1 MIGSCRHLM
10 GWTVAP
16 QVEDSDCARA
26 YGQPEVIRRVRPV
39 VLIVLYYYTSG
50 MQYNHLRVVQ
60 VCHTI
65 SVLLPIKGRTC
76 NQTLLAL
83 GPPR

>member
-1 MIGSCRHLM
+1 M

-60 VCHTI
+60 ATGRMCYTI
-65 SVLLPIKGRTC
+65 SVLLPIKGRTH
-76 NQTLLAL
+76 NRTLPAL